1 MSSDEADRRR
11 TYRELEKR
19 GQPTPGKYYYKR
31 KPTEYSPRK
40 KIKPKVKQLDL
51 FKKKAGGFTVTNRFS
66 DIMLPEKKRTTR
78 IT

>member
-1 MSSDEADRRR
+1 MSDEADRRR

-19 GQPTPGKYYYKR
+19 GQPTPGKYYGKR
-31 KPTEYSPRK
+31 KPTEYAPK
-40 KIKPKVKQLDL
+40 KKPKVKQLDL
-51 FKKKAGGFTVTNRFS
+51 FKKKAGGYTVTNRYS

>member
-31 KPTEYSPRK
+31 KPRDYSPRK
-40 KIKPKVKQLDL
+40 KIKPKVTQLDL
-51 FKKKAGGFTVTNRFS
+51 FKKAMGGVMRGRGGTFKGVF
-66 DIMLPEKKRTTR
+66 
-78 IT
+78 

>member
-1 MSSDEADRRR
+1 MSDEADRRR

-31 KPTEYSPRK
+31 KPT
-40 KIKPKVKQLDL
+40 
-51 FKKKAGGFTVTNRFS
+51 VTNRFS